1 MLKWSIR
8 ILGVTMAL
16 CSCILG
22 VAILQ
27 ESDSVYVADTNF
39 SFTLDTQGS
48 QLSKTKLVSQLD
60 DFADQRNLF
69 IAKKSAGRNDAG
81 VDLVWFGSRPR
92 GSYSGQLSTTEDN
105 G

>member
-48 QLSKTKLVSQLD
+48 QLSKAELVSQLD

-69 IAKKSAGRNDAG
+69 IAN
-81 VDLVWFGSRPR
+81 
-92 GSYSGQLSTTEDN
+92 
-105 G
+105 